1 MAVDNAETPPA
12 SAYADP
18 DAPEPELAPE
28 RGTSSSR
35 YFPAAAAAAA
45 ILLALFVAWASL
57 HPGSGGP
64 SDHLDD
70 VVELVAAAAA
80 AASCVVFGRNAAPPM
95 RLAWLW
101 IGASAACWAV
111 GEAIVSWY
119 ELVSGPPVP
128 FPSVADAF
136 FLAALPLAAIG
147 VLLFPSTP
155 TFGISRARVLLDGII
170 VAGSLLIVSWTTA
183 LGIVYHTG
191 SGSVFS
197 QAVGLAYPIGDIIV
211 ATVGISVLAQ
221 GHGRRRVPLMLVVTG
236 LLCLTLADS
245 SLADLSHH
253 VGSFWYGN
261 LIEAGRLAG
270 FLLIA
275 LAPLWPL
282 EPAGAARDE
291 VEGQS
296 LWQVALPYC
305 FLAIAIIA
313 ATVKR
318 SQSGGLDRFVLIAGL
333 CVITAVLARQVL
345 TLIENLRLSRQM
357 QNAVTTLRANQVE
370 LVHFALHDPL
380 TELPNRVLFG
390 DRIEHALAGAPHQP
404 AGSPCCCAISI
415 ASRT

>member
-136 FLAALPLAAIG
+136 FLAALAAGRHRRAAVPVDADLRHLTRPRAPGRHHRGRVAAHRELDHGVGHRLPHRFGQCLLSGRRACLSDRRHHRCHRRDQRPRAGPRSPARPAHARRRRPPVPHPRRQQSRRSQPPCRIVLVRQSHRSGSIGRLPADRARPPLAA
-147 VLLFPSTP
+147 
-155 TFGISRARVLLDGII
+155 RAG
-170 VAGSLLIVSWTTA
+170 
-183 LGIVYHTG
+183 
-191 SGSVFS
+191 
-197 QAVGLAYPIGDIIV
+197 
-211 ATVGISVLAQ
+211 
-221 GHGRRRVPLMLVVTG
+221 GRRP
-236 LLCLTLADS
+236 
-245 SLADLSHH
+245 
-253 VGSFWYGN
+253 
-261 LIEAGRLAG
+261 
-270 FLLIA
+270 
-275 LAPLWPL
+275 
-282 EPAGAARDE
+282 
-291 VEGQS
+291 
-296 LWQVALPYC
+296 
-305 FLAIAIIA
+305 
-313 ATVKR
+313 
-318 SQSGGLDRFVLIAGL
+318 
-333 CVITAVLARQVL
+333 
-345 TLIENLRLSRQM
+345 
-357 QNAVTTLRANQVE
+357 
-370 LVHFALHDPL
+370 
-380 TELPNRVLFG
+380 
-390 DRIEHALAGAPHQP
+390 
-404 AGSPCCCAISI
+404 
-415 ASRT
+415 